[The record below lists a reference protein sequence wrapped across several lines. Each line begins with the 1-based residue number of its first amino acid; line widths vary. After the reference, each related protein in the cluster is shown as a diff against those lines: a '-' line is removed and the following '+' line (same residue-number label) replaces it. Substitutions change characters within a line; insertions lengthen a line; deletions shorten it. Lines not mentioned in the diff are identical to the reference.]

1 MTETAPDKTLRAT
14 TAIFAVALL
23 VHGAD
28 HLRRGMDAT
37 SALVNALGTLQLLFA
52 LFTVF
57 LVFRG
62 HSAAPRAAVF
72 IGFASA
78 FGFTIVHVLPD
89 WFGPLSDSFVNAPP
103 SSSVTGFSW
112 FAALFEIAADLA
124 IALVG
129 LRVLRSRR
137 VSVAWNRTMPPTALG
152 SEGCH

>member
-1 MTETAPDKTLRAT
+1 MTETTPDSTLRAT
-14 TAIFAVALL
+14 AAVFAVALV

-37 SALVNALGTLQLLFA
+37 SQLVNALGTLQLLFA
-52 LFTVF
+52 LLTVV

-78 FGFTIVHVLPD
+78 AGFTIVHLLPD
-89 WFGPLSDSFVNAPP
+89 WFGPLSDSFINVPP
-103 SSSVTGFSW
+103 SAGVTGFSW

-124 IALVG
+124 IAVAG
-129 LRVLRSRR
+129 LRVLRSVQ
-137 VSVAWNRTMPPTALG
+137 VSPA
-152 SEGCH
+152 